1 MAKLVVIPT
10 PIGNLDDISQRAI
23 RALDRVES
31 LICEDTRV
39 TGKLL
44 QAYRER
50 GWLKNKPHLIT
61 YNDFNARKKL
71 EEIKQ
76 IIKSETEVGL
86 VSDAG
91 MPVISDPGYRLIRF
105 CYDEGIEVEVLPG
118 ASAVTMAMVMSA
130 LGGEEFLFLG
140 FLPKKKGKE
149 EKVLEKI
156 KQTKELFEKLQVI
169 VFVSPHRLSK
179 DLELMERVLGEKTKV
194 VLLRELTKK
203 FEERIETTVEE
214 LKMMSLKRKFKGEM
228 VLVFSL

>member
-50 GWLKNKPHLIT
+50 GWLENKPRLIT

-71 EEIKQ
+71 EEVKQ

-179 DLELMERVLGEKTKV
+179 DLELMERVLGGETKI

-203 FEERIETTVEE
+203 FEERIETTVGE
-214 LKMMSLKRKFKGEM
+214 LREMSEKRKLKGEM

>member
-1 MAKLVVIPT
+1 MVIPT

-50 GWLKNKPHLIT
+50 GWLENKPRLIT

-71 EEIKQ
+71 EEVKQ

-91 MPVISDPGYRLIRF
+91 MPVISDPGYRLVRF
-105 CYDEGIEVEVLPG
+105 CYDAGIEVEVLPG

-156 KQTKELFEKLQVI
+156 KQTKELFEKLQII
-169 VFVSPHRLSK
+169 VFVSPYRLSK
-179 DLELMERVLGEKTKV
+179 DLELMERVLGGKTKV

-203 FEERIETTVEE
+203 FEERIETTVRE
-214 LKMMSLKRKFKGEM
+214 LREMSEKRKLKGEM